1 MRNKT
6 GGRTA
11 GTPNKI
17 TADIRE
23 SLRNFVESNILTVQQ
38 NFDALEPKDK
48 LKFLSDILPFILPKM
63 QSVVIE
69 PETKRRVITLD
80 LGK

>member
-48 LKFLSDILPFILPKM
+48 LKFLSDILQFILPKM